1 MLIPMLNI
9 GSLILGLAAWG
20 LPFLAVKRKDR
31 FGLCCLGSFGCCILS
46 LLLQL
51 FEVKTRVD
59 LADWSALID
68 TMHAVV
74 LAAVVLVAVMVACN
88 LFALLR
94 AARR

>member
-1 MLIPMLNI
+1 MTTVFNL
-9 GSLILGLAAWG
+9 GSLALGLAAWG
-20 LPFLAVKRKDR
+20 LPFLAIGKKDR

-51 FEVKTRVD
+51 FEVKNRVN
-59 LADWSALID
+59 LEDWSALMD
-68 TMHAVV
+68 TMHAVT
-74 LAAVVLVAVMVACN
+74 LAAVVMIVVMVVCN

>member
-1 MLIPMLNI
+1 MSAFFNL

-20 LPFLAVKRKDR
+20 LPFLAIGKKDR

-51 FEVKTRVD
+51 FEVKNRVN
-59 LADWSALID
+59 LEDWSALMD
-68 TMHAVV
+68 TVHAVT
-74 LAAVVLVAVMVACN
+74 LAAVIMVVVMVVCN

-94 AARR
+94 SARR

>member
-1 MLIPMLNI
+1 MTIVFNL
-9 GSLILGLAAWG
+9 GSLALGLAAWG
-20 LPFLAVKRKDR
+20 LPFLAIGKKDR

-51 FEVKTRVD
+51 FEVKNRVN
-59 LADWSALID
+59 LEDWSALMD
-68 TMHAVV
+68 TMHAVT
-74 LAAVVLVAVMVACN
+74 LAAVVMTVVMVVCN